1 MGNLF
6 GYDSKLMSVLNKV
19 MDALLLGVLWLA
31 CSIPIITMG
40 ASSTAFYYAYHK
52 SVRQERGYAWQEF
65 FSALR
70 SNFKQ
75 STKMWLFI
83 LGVIVFGIADFVFL
97 SMYMEI
103 IPGAKILMGI
113 LFIFLAFVTMWG
125 LCVFPYQA
133 RFEDEAKAV
142 LKNTAIIMA
151 ANYQWALAILLVFV
165 VALLG
170 IIFFPLSGLFVP
182 PVYMWFANH
191 ILEHVFKKYMD
202 IEDITKEREFAE
214 GVK

>member
-1 MGNLF
+1 VGNLF
-6 GYDSKLMSVLNKV
+6 GYDSKIMSALNKV
-19 MDALLLGVLWLA
+19 MDALLLGVLWFA
-31 CSIPIITMG
+31 CSIPILTIG

-52 SVRQERGYAWQEF
+52 SVRQKRGYAWQEF
-65 FSALR
+65 FYAFK

-75 STKMWLFI
+75 STKMWLLIMGLTLFA
-83 LGVIVFGIADFVFL
+83 IADLSFL
-97 SMYMEI
+97 SVYMEV

-113 LFIFLAFVTMWG
+113 LFVFLAFVTMWG

-151 ANYQWALAILLVFV
+151 ANYQWALAILIVFV
-165 VALLG
+165 MALLG

-182 PVYMWFANH
+182 PVYMWFANR

-202 IEDITKEREFAE
+202 VEDITKEKEFTEE
-214 GVK
+214 G